1 MSHTIMYSTNV
12 NIATFQLVQSKLET
26 AKKPGKFKMSIPAS
40 NVTGLCSCRT
50 TATPPGWECSIFK
63 NKQNTVVEA
72 ILYSNFYVK
81 SHVTMTRQQHT
92 TRSQMPRWSFVGF
105 WGAFRE
111 ALEGKQLIPGSFNA
125 QWALKKRR
133 KNCQIII
140 TKIWL
145 KRRKWPKKNF
155 LNVILCTSE
164 INLKK
169 SKRPENTI
177 IILVYLLSKIFPF
190 FNLIF
195 AENYTLNFLKLLLMK
210 LYPLCPMKR
219 TKRSDALQCTTQL
232 THVVALL
239 FGGVPAAEELMSDTY
254 KKSKDDDCKILHY

>member
-1 MSHTIMYSTNV
+1 MYSTNV
-12 NIATFQLVQSKLET
+12 NIATFQLVQPKLET

-111 ALEGKQLIPGSFNA
+111 ALEGKQLIPGSFNVHSG
-125 QWALKKRR
+125 ALKKRR
-133 KNCQIII
+133 KKCQIII
-140 TKIWL
+140 TRFWL
-145 KRRKWPKKNF
+145 KRLKYPKKNHF
-155 LNVILCTSE
+155 RCDSLYIRNKP
-164 INLKK
+164 KK
-169 SKRPENTI
+169 KVKDPNTI
-177 IILVYLLSKIFPF
+177 LL
-190 FNLIF
+190 
-195 AENYTLNFLKLLLMK
+195 Y
-210 LYPLCPMKR
+210 
-219 TKRSDALQCTTQL
+219 
-232 THVVALL
+232 
-239 FGGVPAAEELMSDTY
+239 
-254 KKSKDDDCKILHY
+254 